1 MPRQLVIPYLRA
13 FSNHRCEAVKILVFA
28 HRFDVG
34 GSQVNAIDL
43 ATALRDVH
51 GHEVVLFATPGPMVD
66 VATARGLRFVPAPA
80 VSTHPSLTMM
90 RALRAVVARERPDV
104 VHAWDWWQ
112 CLDAYHSV
120 YLLDRVPLVLSDMVS
135 EGVSRFLP
143 KHLPTTFGTPA
154 LAAQAVA
161 AGRSSVEVLLPPVDV
176 QANRP
181 DAVDGRLFRDEIG
194 LGPDDVLVVTV
205 SRLVKQLKSESL
217 FRTIAAVRELGSRLP
232 LKLALVGDGNA
243 REELARAAGQVNG
256 ELGREA
262 IVLTGQML
270 DPRAAYAGADIVVG
284 MGGSALRGMAFAKPT
299 IVVGEKGFSAPLT
312 SRSADWFFHHGLY
325 GVGSGLAGDNKLTED
340 IRCFAT
346 NPTDRLDA
354 GAFGRDFV
362 VSHFS
367 VEVVC
372 ARLERLFRSC
382 VAAGPAPLPVVMLD
396 AARMWAI
403 RHGNGWVPD
412 RLRRAIRQREE
423 QRVLAMH
430 ASGASGPVP

>member
-1 MPRQLVIPYLRA
+1 MPLVLGIPYLRV
-13 FSNHRCEAVKILVFA
+13 FTNHRWEAVKILMFA
-28 HRFDVG
+28 HRFEVG

-66 VATARGLRFVPAPA
+66 VATARGLRFVPAPE
-80 VSTHPSLTMM
+80 VSSHPSLVMM
-90 RALRAVVARERPDV
+90 RALRAVVARERPDI

-112 CLDAYHSV
+112 CLDAYYSV

-181 DAVDGRLFRDEIG
+181 GAADGDSFRERLRA
-194 LGPDDVLVVTV
+194 GPDDVLIVTV

-217 FRTIAAVRELGSRLP
+217 FRTISAVRKLGAQLP

-243 REELARAAGQVNG
+243 REDLARRAEQVNR

-262 IVLTGQML
+262 IVLTGQLL
-270 DPRAAYAGADIVVG
+270 DPKPAYAGADIVVG
-284 MGGSALRGMAFAKPT
+284 MGGSALRGMAFAKPVV
-299 IVVGEKGFSAPLT
+299 VVGEKGFSAPMT
-312 SRSADWFFHHGLY
+312 PRSADWFFHHGLY
-325 GVGSGLAGDNKLTED
+325 GVGTGSAGDKKLTDD
-340 IRCFAT
+340 IGAFAT
-346 NPTDRLDA
+346 SRRDRSDA
-354 GAFGRDFV
+354 GAFGREFV

-372 ARLERLFRSC
+372 ARLERLFRDC

-403 RHGNGWVPD
+403 RHGNTLVPD

-423 QRVLAMH
+423 QRVLATQV
-430 ASGASGPVP
+430 GGVSGPVP